1 MNNEKILVLGIGNV
15 LMEDEGAGVEVV
27 RRLEEQSLPENVD
40 ILDGGTGGFHLLAQL
55 SGYKVIIMIDATLD
69 DDEEGAIKLT
79 EPKFA
84 SDFPK
89 ALSAHDIGLKDLVES
104 LILLNEFPKIYLFTI
119 SIKHFHNVSMQLS
132 PAIQNAIPQTAEK
145 VVELINQLNQSL
157 PK

>member
-15 LMEDEGAGVEVV
+15 LMEDEGAGVEVI
-27 RRLEEQSLPENVD
+27 RRLENENLPENVE
-40 ILDGGTGGFHLLAQL
+40 ILDGGTGGFHLLTQL
-55 SGYKVIIMIDATLD
+55 GGYKVIIMVDATLD
-69 DDEEGAIKLT
+69 NDEEGTIKLT

-84 SDFPK
+84 TDFPK

-145 VVELINQLNQSL
+145 VVELIDRLNQSL